1 MSNIIICMRVNIQKN
16 SVKRIGDQI
25 KIDISIDIYHESLTD
40 NEIIEITPVMGH
52 ENKKKAYYIR

>member
-1 MSNIIICMRVNIQKN
+1 MRVNIQKN